1 MNETKFHD
9 CLKHQLRQFT
19 TQKYCANSNLQL
31 TLKPWEYQLTE
42 MIPGTKVHRNT
53 YINFFC
59 EVESALKSHM
69 LFGNCYG
76 DACITKTHVYNKLI
90 YLQWC

>member
-1 MNETKFHD
+1 MAKNTGKVREKSGNFVSPE
-9 CLKHQLRQFT
+9 K
-19 TQKYCANSNLQL
+19 
-31 TLKPWEYQLTE
+31 WEPC
-42 MIPGTKVHRNT
+42 PGTKVHRNT
-53 YINFFC
+53 SINFFC
-59 EVESALKSHM
+59 EVESTLKSHM